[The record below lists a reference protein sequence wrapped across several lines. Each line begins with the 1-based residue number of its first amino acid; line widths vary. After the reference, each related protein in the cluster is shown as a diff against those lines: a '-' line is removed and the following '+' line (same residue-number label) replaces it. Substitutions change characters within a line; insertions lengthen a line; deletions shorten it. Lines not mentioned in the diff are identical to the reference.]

1 MSDKYLAMPLNIS
14 RSQAE
19 FLRGMYWFAA
29 QLVDKERVTVHD
41 LRVAIE
47 EEWGDED
54 HWRDAITALK
64 VIEIQEKQAEIEK
77 LAA

>member
-1 MSDKYLAMPLNIS
+1 MDKHLAMPLNIS

-19 FLRGMYWFAA
+19 FLRGMYWFAG
-29 QLVDKERVTVHD
+29 QLVDKERVTVRD

-54 HWRDAITALK
+54 HWRDAIKELK
-64 VIEIQEKQAEIEK
+64 LIEKQEKLAEIEQ
-77 LAA
+77 LEV